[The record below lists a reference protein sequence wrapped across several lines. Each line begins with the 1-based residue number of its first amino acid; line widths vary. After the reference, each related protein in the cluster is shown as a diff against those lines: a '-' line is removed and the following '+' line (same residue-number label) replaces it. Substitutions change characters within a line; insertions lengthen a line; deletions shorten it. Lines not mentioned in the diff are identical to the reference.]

1 MAGFGLGLGS
11 RSSEGKVPG
20 VWWGLVEH
28 CSQNIQGGN
37 LALDAILSALGSQ
50 ELLVVNFY
58 WHLRGQSKLWR
69 LSPWCHSSGGP
80 QQPPGNPEDCADPAF
95 SDLD

>member
-58 WHLRGQSKLWR
+58 WHLRGSLTSGRTEQIVAPFSLVPQLW
-69 LSPWCHSSGGP
+69 GP
-80 QQPPGNPEDCADPAF
+80 SAAPRKP
-95 SDLD
+95 